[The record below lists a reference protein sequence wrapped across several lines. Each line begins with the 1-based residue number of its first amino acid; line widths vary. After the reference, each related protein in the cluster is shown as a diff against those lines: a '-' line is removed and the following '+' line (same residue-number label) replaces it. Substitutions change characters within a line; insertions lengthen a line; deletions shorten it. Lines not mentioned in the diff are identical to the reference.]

1 VPVEKENAAAARPE
15 SEGDSPDS
23 ADSTMVVEV
32 ENQSHSG
39 ASATATQVLIKDA
52 GAGDSESA
60 LADQLHNND
69 NRIISL
75 LNQKG
80 SNYSFRGIMRSLDM
94 HQQSL
99 ARALH
104 RLEGMGFVEKTSAG
118 YRLSIEGSKLTAQ
131 PSGQHG
137 RPTLHSLAGKEER
150 ERFVQL
156 LQSYIPA
163 NVQAEEVASKLAG
176 RWFKNLRWIG
186 LVESEAGDYLLQWVC
201 DDTSGKPGRFRV
213 NLRIVSKDIIIETDA
228 ESDTDKV
235 QAMAG
240 SYAIYEYATKAVQD
254 RVEQQQ
260 HLMQPRAG
268 GVQVHTLR
276 FRDQIQGRN
285 N

>member
-1 VPVEKENAAAARPE
+1 
-15 SEGDSPDS
+15 
-23 ADSTMVVEV
+23 
-32 ENQSHSG
+32 
-39 ASATATQVLIKDA
+39 
-52 GAGDSESA
+52 
-60 LADQLHNND
+60 
-69 NRIISL
+69 
-75 LNQKG
+75 
-80 SNYSFRGIMRSLDM
+80 
-94 HQQSL
+94 
-99 ARALH
+99 
-104 RLEGMGFVEKTSAG
+104 
-118 YRLSIEGSKLTAQ
+118 LTAQ
-131 PSGQHG
+131 PSGQQG
-137 RPTLHSLAGKEER
+137 RPILHSLAGKGER

-213 NLRIVSKDIIIETDA
+213 NLRIVSNDIIIETDA
-228 ESDTDKV
+228 ESDMDKV

-254 RVEQQQ
+254 RVEQQQQQ